1 MSHSIKS
8 LLARTTEARIFLR
21 NALGCSTFRLSRFG
35 QFKLKLEQ
43 LFSPSFRAAKPHFC
57 SLRKFS
63 GAVCIFGLL
72 VGCGPYSFS
81 SSGGSGIKT
90 VAIPIFQDQT
100 AEFGIKEKLT
110 DEIVAQFTRDNT
122 LRISDRRNADSLLEG
137 TIIRVEDRA
146 GTFTAD
152 EQVKDIQIFITARV
166 RYQDLKKRK
175 VIWEDEI
182 TQWGTFN
189 PDEGPEEREAGIDEA
204 VAKIASEILNKSVSG
219 W

>member
-1 MSHSIKS
+1 MSHPTNKS
-8 LLARTTEARIFLR
+8 VFIRVNPWLVILR
-21 NALGCSTFRLSRFG
+21 LCRFG
-35 QFKLKLEQ
+35 
-43 LFSPSFRAAKPHFC
+43 AAKPYFF
-57 SLRKFS
+57 SLRKLS
-63 GAVCIFGLL
+63 GAVCIFGFI

-110 DEIVAQFTRDNT
+110 DEVVAQFTRDNT

-189 PDEGPEEREAGIDEA
+189 PDKGPEERETGIDEA